1 MTSRDELF
9 TTMTQQIIADLEKGE
24 LTWRQPW
31 SSGHLVRLPLRKN
44 DIPYSG
50 INTIMLWLQATKK
63 GYRSAYWMTYRQA
76 QEMKA
81 HVRKGEKSTTIVYFD
96 TMLRE
101 ETTPDGSESKKKIPF
116 LKLYSV
122 FNAEQ
127 IEGLPEAFYAPPA
140 GDITNPEERIDK
152 IEAFFAGTQAEIVTG
167 VKAAYNPVL
176 DCIQMPPFDCFEDAR
191 SYYATLAHELIHWT
205 GHESRLRRTFNQ
217 KAAKEED
224 YAKEELIAELGACF
238 LAADLGLEPMV
249 HAEHAAYI
257 QSWLAA
263 LKHDKRFVF
272 HAAAQA
278 QRAVAYLKELQE
290 ESEDRPVTQASV
302 FVPAPSPVTPIPVS
316 HRLPPKPPSP

>member
-1 MTSRDELF
+1 MTTRDDLY
-9 TTMTQQIIADLEKGE
+9 TTITQQIIADLEKGE
-24 LTWRQPW
+24 LTWRKPW
-31 SSGHLVRLPLRKN
+31 DSDHLVTLPLRKN

-50 INTIMLWLQATKK
+50 INTVMLWVQAMKK
-63 GYRSAYWMTYRQA
+63 GYRSPYWMTYRQA

-96 TMLRE
+96 TVNANVTE
-101 ETTPDGSESKKKIPF
+101 PDGSVSNKRIPF
-116 LKLYSV
+116 LKRYSV

-127 IEGLPEAFYAPPA
+127 IEGLPEAFTQPPA
-140 GDITNPEERIDK
+140 GKITNPDEQIAG
-152 IEAFFAGTQAEIVTG
+152 IEAFFAKTQAEVVIG
-167 VKAAYNPVL
+167 VKAAYNPVF